1 MGWEFD
7 PGFWFS
13 LRDSWS
19 AAMGLMAVGMSLGF
33 MAGVWRRN
41 DPVAATMSVRARTED
56 RR

>member
-13 LRDSWS
+13 LGDAW
-19 AAMGLMAVGMSLGF
+19 AAGSGLMAAGMSLGF

-41 DPVAATMSVRARTED
+41 DPAVAVGVRARTED